1 MSLDLAS
8 SALRLFRNYS
18 DRQLSVFQFFSFS
31 VYRLFSFSA
40 SVSGFRRFNLQIIL

>member
-31 VYRLFSFSA
+31 VSVLAFQPA
-40 SVSGFRRFNLQIIL
+40 SLALDALICR